1 MSLAEYICE
10 YCGKVDFASEDDF
23 LDHLNYRDD
32 GYLDNAP
39 ECMDN
44 VESYFESI
52 GEVN

>member
-1 MSLAEYICE
+1 MSLSEYICE

-32 GYLDNAP
+32 GYS

>member
-10 YCGKVDFASEDDF
+10 YCGKVDFADEDDF
-23 LDHLNYRDD
+23 LDHLNYRD
-32 GYLDNAP
+32 GYGYPD
-39 ECMDN
+39 CMEN